1 MYTYILVLHRV
12 ILGNNSM
19 AFCSIFKSF
28 MNKENK
34 TVVDLDHLSITF
46 RESVL
51 RF

>member
-1 MYTYILVLHRV
+1 MYTYTLILVHRV

-19 AFCSIFKSF
+19 AFCYIFKSF

-34 TVVDLDHLSITF
+34 TVVDHLSITF